1 MPAFLLCLSVFCIC
15 SLVRM
20 RSCAHV
26 FAGLY
31 VYLNM
36 FLHGYGCVC
45 ARVTVC
51 DKAEGGMGIHF

>member
-1 MPAFLLCLSVFCIC
+1 MFIGILYLLVGSYAFQCV
-15 SLVRM
+15 
-20 RSCAHV
+20 HV

-45 ARVTVC
+45 ARVTVS